1 MKEKRTPK
9 NNASLKENIFFV
21 EKKKKSHY
29 QVFAKKSAIK
39 RKHQGAGYFCFIFL
53 VAFSFQP
60 YEQRNYH
67 TSIVQKN
74 QMRARTQESC
84 IWSYVSLSNR
94 PHFARSLLSVM
105 RLAALKRPN

>member
-9 NNASLKENIFFV
+9 INASLKENIFCR
-21 EKKKKSHY
+21 KKKKSHY

-84 IWSYVSLSNR
+84 IRSYVSLSNR
-94 PHFARSLLSVM
+94 PHFARSFLSVM
-105 RLAALKRPN
+105 RLVALKRPN